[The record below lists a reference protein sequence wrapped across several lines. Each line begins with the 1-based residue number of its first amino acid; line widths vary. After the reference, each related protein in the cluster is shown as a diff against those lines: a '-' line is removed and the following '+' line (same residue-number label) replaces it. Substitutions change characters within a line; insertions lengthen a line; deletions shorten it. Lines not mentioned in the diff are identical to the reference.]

1 MKAVL
6 LPGEREV
13 RVVEREVPRP
23 GPGEVLVRTRASAI
37 CRSDMSLYTGNPI
50 VGGDAAGRG
59 LVVPGHEPA
68 GDVVETGPGVTGL
81 ALGDRVTG
89 YLAIGCMRCEH
100 CRGGRLMLCPR
111 WKCLGFDVDG
121 GDAEYFVAPAVNC
134 LPLPDELS
142 YTAGALL
149 TDMVGTQYATQKSLA
164 VGGATT
170 LAVFGMGPM
179 GGAAVLVGKALG
191 ATVLAVDLL
200 DERLALARELGADA
214 VVNSGSDDAVARL
227 RELTGGRGPDVVVEC
242 SGAPPAQNSALDCVR
257 KLGSVAFVGES
268 RQTTINPSDQII
280 RKLLRVTG
288 GWYFPID
295 QFAELSRFAVQHA
308 LPIERLV
315 SHRYQ
320 LDDAP
325 EAFRAFDRR
334 LTDKAVFTWD

>member
-1 MKAVL
+1 M
-6 LPGEREV
+6 
-13 RVVEREVPRP
+13 VEI
-23 GPGEVLVRTRASAI
+23 GPGA
-37 CRSDMSLYTGNPI
+37 
-50 VGGDAAGRG
+50 
-59 LVVPGHEPA
+59 
-68 GDVVETGPGVTGL
+68 TGL
-81 ALGDRVTG
+81 APGDRVTA
-89 YLAIGCMRCEH
+89 YLAIGCMRCEY
-100 CRGGRLMLCPR
+100 CRGGKLMLCPQ

-121 GDAEYFVAPAVNC
+121 GDAEYFVVPAVNC

-142 YTAGALL
+142 YSAGALL
-149 TDMVGTQYATQKSLA
+149 TDMVGTQYATQKSID
-164 VGGATT
+164 VSGATT

-214 VVNSGSDDAVARL
+214 VVNSGSDDAAARL
-227 RELTGGRGPDVVVEC
+227 RELTCGQGPDAVVEC

-268 RQTTINPSDQII
+268 RETTINPSDQLI

-288 GWYFPID
+288 GWYFPIGL
-295 QFAELSRFAVQHA
+295 FADLSRFAVRHE

-315 SHRYQ
+315 SHRYR
-320 LDDAP
+320 LDDAA